1 MISSQFRHSPVTTRE
16 SIGIEG
22 NERDRSHQFGFDA
35 GLVAVMSLSVGAYV
49 TRRGEPLPEV
59 MAAAVSPRE
68 RVFGAPSTNVG

>member
-1 MISSQFRHSPVTTRE
+1 MRE
-16 SIGIEG
+16 T
-22 NERDRSHQFGFDA
+22 ERRQFGFDA

-68 RVFGAPSTNVG
+68 RVFGTPSTNAG